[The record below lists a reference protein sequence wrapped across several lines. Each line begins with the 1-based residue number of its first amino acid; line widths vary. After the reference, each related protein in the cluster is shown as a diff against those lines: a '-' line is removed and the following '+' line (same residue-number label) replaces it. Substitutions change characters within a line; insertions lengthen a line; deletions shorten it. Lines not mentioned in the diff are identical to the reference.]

1 MCKKLKNNRFK
12 SQVQE
17 LFLGS
22 GIPDPKSFVRKE
34 NIIELYVISPLKK
47 MSVLCNDIKNGG
59 PHKKN
64 SRHLIIQPKKPC

>member
-47 MSVLCNDIKNGG
+47 MSVLCNDIKTAV
-59 PHKKN
+59 PIK
-64 SRHLIIQPKKPC
+64 RTAAI